1 MTKAVAVSNKP
12 QQGGGTL
19 RTNSES
25 TQGMVTPDFN
35 RNTLEVEAGRSL
47 NSSQVYI
54 VRRPPPHF
62 LKKKKTQGKNR
73 EFEASMFSVLGEFH
87 VSLDSLGFP

>member
-62 LKKKKTQGKNR
+62 LKKKKKHKEKIENLR
-73 EFEASMFSVLGEFH
+73 PVCLVFLVNFMSA
-87 VSLDSLGFP
+87 